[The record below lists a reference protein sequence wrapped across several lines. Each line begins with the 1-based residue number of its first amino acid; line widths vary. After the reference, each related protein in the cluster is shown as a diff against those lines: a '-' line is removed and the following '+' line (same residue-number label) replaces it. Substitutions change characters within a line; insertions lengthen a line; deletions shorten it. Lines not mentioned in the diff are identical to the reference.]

1 MRSDSAIPCC
11 GRRFVVA
18 ALAISTFVGGCTV
31 GPDYVKPEAPVP
43 DAWHERL
50 ADGMEDG
57 RAGLHSWWTMF
68 DDPALDRLIE
78 MAGAGNLTLKEA
90 VARIAEAEAEAG
102 VAKGALVPSVDS
114 DGDVTRAR
122 ESDDFATP
130 GRQKDTR
137 YGMSV
142 DASWEVDLWGRIRR
156 SVESAEAGVQA
167 SVEDYRDVLVLLFR
181 DVAVSYVEVR
191 TLQARIKAAK
201 SNVEAQQDTLA
212 LVEARNEAELVGKLD
227 VRQAELNLATTESA
241 IPPLRAS
248 LDAEINRLGVLVGQL
263 PSSLY
268 PMLSEVEPIPAPE
281 PEIAVGVPAELL
293 RQRPDIRRAE
303 RLLASQTAAIGV
315 ATAELYPQFTLS
327 GTFGYLATSD
337 LFDWSNRTWGFG
349 PAFRWNLFDG
359 GRIRSRIKVEDARA
373 QQALARY
380 EQTVLSAYEEVETSL
395 SFYIEELN
403 RREALRRS
411 VVAAR
416 ESVALV
422 NELYKSGLTDFQ
434 NILDTERA
442 LFQQEDAMAA
452 SSGFAVQS
460 LIGVYTALGG
470 GWKVVAEA
478 DAAAGESDAT
488 AAPQS

>member
-1 MRSDSAIPCC
+1 
-11 GRRFVVA
+11 
-18 ALAISTFVGGCTV
+18 
-31 GPDYVKPEAPVP
+31 VP
-43 DAWHERL
+43 GVDGKGDITRERNS
-50 ADGMEDG
+50 ED
-57 RAGLHSWWTMF
+57 F
-68 DDPALDRLIE
+68 P
-78 MAGAGNLTLKEA
+78 
-90 VARIAEAEAEAG
+90 G
-102 VAKGALVPSVDS
+102 VY
-114 DGDVTRAR
+114 
-122 ESDDFATP
+122 
-130 GRQKDTR
+130 QKDTR
-137 YGMSV
+137 YGLSV

-167 SVEDYRDVLVLLFR
+167 SVEDYRDVLVLLYR
-181 DVAVSYVEVR
+181 DVASSYIEVR
-191 TLQARIKAAK
+191 TFQARIDAAK
-201 SNVEAQQDTLA
+201 SNVDAQRDTLR
-212 LVEARNEAELVGKLD
+212 LVQARNEAELVGMLD

-241 IPPLRAS
+241 IPSLRAS
-248 LDAEINRLGVLVGQL
+248 LDAAINRLGVLVGQL

-268 PMLSEVEPIPAPE
+268 PMLSIVEPIPLPDA
-281 PEIAVGVPAELL
+281 EIAVGVPAELL

-303 RLLASQTAAIGV
+303 RELAGQTAAIGV

-395 SFYIEELN
+395 SFYVEELN
-403 RREALRRS
+403 RREALDRS
-411 VVAAR
+411 VVAAK

-434 NILDTERA
+434 NVLDTERA
-442 LFQQEDAMAA
+442 QFEQEDQLAESRGLVA
-452 SSGFAVQS
+452 QN

-470 GWKVVAEA
+470 GWKVET
-478 DAAAGESDAT
+478 DAP
-488 AAPQS
+488 PQS

>member
-1 MRSDSAIPCC
+1 
-11 GRRFVVA
+11 
-18 ALAISTFVGGCTV
+18 V
-31 GPDYVKPEAPVP
+31 GPDYVEPEPPVP

-50 ADGMEDG
+50 VDGMEDG
-57 RAGLHSWWTMF
+57 SASLHSWWTTF
-68 DDPALDRLIE
+68 YDPALDRLIE

-90 VARIAEAEAEAG
+90 VARIAEAEAAAG
-102 VAKGALVPSVDS
+102 VAKGALVPGVDGK
-114 DGDVTRAR
+114 GDITRER
-122 ESDDFATP
+122 NSEDFP
-130 GRQKDTR
+130 GVYQKDTR
-137 YGMSV
+137 YGLSV

-167 SVEDYRDVLVLLFR
+167 SVEDYRDVLVLLYR
-181 DVAVSYVEVR
+181 DVASSYIEVR
-191 TLQARIKAAK
+191 TFQARIDAAK
-201 SNVEAQQDTLA
+201 SNVDAQRDTLR
-212 LVEARNEAELVGKLD
+212 LVQARNEAELVGMLD

-241 IPPLRAS
+241 IPSLRAS
-248 LDAEINRLGVLVGQL
+248 LDAAINRLGVLVGQL

-268 PMLSEVEPIPAPE
+268 PMLSIVEPIPLPDA
-281 PEIAVGVPAELL
+281 EIAVGVPAELL

-303 RLLASQTAAIGV
+303 RELAGQTAAIGV

-395 SFYIEELN
+395 SFYVEELN
-403 RREALRRS
+403 RREALDRS
-411 VVAAR
+411 VVAAK

-434 NILDTERA
+434 NVLDTERA
-442 LFQQEDAMAA
+442 QFEQEDQLAESRGLVA
-452 SSGFAVQS
+452 QN

-470 GWKVVAEA
+470 GWKVET
-478 DAAAGESDAT
+478 DAP
-488 AAPQS
+488 PQS